1 LATQT
6 QKREIAPGAMPIMSH
21 LREMRDRI
29 FRSAIAIA
37 IGTGIAFIFCPQ
49 ILRLLILPAGD
60 VNLQA
65 IEPVENLAV
74 YFKVALTSGI
84 ILAMPILVYQMISFI
99 APALT
104 EREKSIVFKVLPAVA
119 IMFLVGVAFAYFVA
133 LPPALNFLGNFMA
146 DIAPTEFRISSYIN
160 IVTRLLLAV
169 GLVFETPIIIMLLAR
184 MGLVSPEWLGHR
196 RRLWIVLS
204 FVIAALITPT
214 FDPINQSIIAI
225 PLIILLELS
234 ILLAR
239 FVYKKR
245 EPTPTPTET

>member
-1 LATQT
+1 MATQT

-21 LREMRDRI
+21 LRELRDRI
-29 FRSAIAIA
+29 FRAAIAVI
-37 IGTGIAFIFCPQ
+37 IGTSIAFIFCPQ
-49 ILRLLILPAGD
+49 ILHLLILPAGD
-60 VNLQA
+60 VDLQA

-74 YFKVALTSGI
+74 YFKVALAAGI
-84 ILAMPILVYQMISFI
+84 ILSMPVLVYQMIAFI

-104 EREKSIVFKVLPAVA
+104 DRERGIIFKVLPAVVV
-119 IMFLVGVAFAYFVA
+119 MFMFGVAFAYFVA
-133 LPPALNFLGNFMA
+133 LPPALNFLGKFMS
-146 DIAPTEFRISSYIN
+146 DIAPTQFRISSYIN

-184 MGLVSPEWLGHR
+184 MGLVSPEWLAKR

-204 FVIAALITPT
+204 FVIAAIITPT

-225 PLIILLELS
+225 PLVVLLELS

-245 EPTPTPTET
+245 EPKPEPAET